1 VVGDLL
7 TLREALVS
15 GLEAAVSV
23 DGPGA
28 TAMVIEAADALRRF
42 DAAHASAEPVFEA
55 ARNGDLKGAVRRTK
69 MLEASADDHWRHALL
84 LAAAWLAPAQRR
96 EDASALVA
104 DVQRVL
110 GPDPELHDLLAWVR
124 ADVHG
129 DPPPAHPP
137 SALPGPATD
146 AVIEQILRRVGGA
159 DYDRELIARAGLDPG
174 AQNPDMPTRGLYLSD
189 AVGEGTATTRYLAEV
204 DGPWLVAHAAA
215 EPARGTAAFD
225 RYLSV
230 YTNYSY
236 AEYRHATMWLLLRD
250 VLRFPRADGGPWV
263 RDTLVRILRAAL
275 GGARVEFEDGL
286 AIAVRAL
293 RASIGDAG
301 ARQALETEADR
312 LVIEAPRMRSGPS
325 REAGDTWGLEKRR
338 MLAHAQALGWLLGDR
353 TRALRLLAEAQA
365 IADSGFAGFQAQAC
379 LALAEGIEVVE
390 RGGHPAA
397 LDAALASAQEAAHN
411 VQDVSFCAR
420 ITSRVN
426 AMRRHWWT
434 AFELDQRARQL
445 GDGSPRREFAG
456 LHLVGHAYPGRRW
469 DALRWPAWA
478 QDDRS
483 LEALARLYQ
492 RSLDEFLRLSG
503 PERTLVWGDEV
514 PVPDRGFVPHIAARL
529 AAEVLAQAGDALLAP
544 HRARLLRGL
553 VAHAIPS
560 PSALDAV
567 LQRLVLADGRREPPP
582 SMAEIERLESV
593 LARRAASAP
602 ADAGSELIAGRLP
615 A

>member
-1 VVGDLL
+1 MDVLSEVLKVVKLQG
-7 TLREALVS
+7 
-15 GLEAAVSV
+15 
-23 DGPGA
+23 
-28 TAMVIEAADALRRF
+28 
-42 DAAHASAEPVFEA
+42 
-55 ARNGDLKGAVRRTK
+55 
-69 MLEASADDHWRHALL
+69 
-84 LAAAWLAPAQRR
+84 
-96 EDASALVA
+96 
-104 DVQRVL
+104 
-110 GPDPELHDLLAWVR
+110 
-124 ADVHG
+124 
-129 DPPPAHPP
+129 
-137 SALPGPATD
+137 
-146 AVIEQILRRVGGA
+146 
-159 DYDRELIARAGLDPG
+159 
-174 AQNPDMPTRGLYLSD
+174 
-189 AVGEGTATTRYLAEV
+189 V
-204 DGPWLVAHAAA
+204 DGPWLVAYAAA
-215 EPARGTAAFD
+215 DPARGAAALD

-230 YTNYSY
+230 YTSYSY

-263 RDTLVRILRAAL
+263 RDTLVRILGAAL

-293 RASIGDAG
+293 RARIGDAG
-301 ARQALETEADR
+301 ARQALEMEADR
-312 LVIEAPRMRSGPS
+312 LVTEAPLMRSGPR
-325 REAGDTWGLEKRR
+325 REASDTWALEKRR

-353 TRALRLLAEAQA
+353 TRAARLLAEAQA

-397 LDAALASAQEAAHN
+397 LDAALDAAQEAAHN

-426 AMRRHWWT
+426 AIRRHWWT
-434 AFELDQRARQL
+434 PFELDQRARQL
-445 GDGSPRREFAG
+445 GDGIPRREFAG
-456 LHLVGHAYPGRRW
+456 LHLVGHGYPGRRP

-478 QDDRS
+478 QDESS

-492 RSLDEFLRLSG
+492 RSMDEFLRLSG
-503 PERTLVWGDEV
+503 PERTLVRGEEV
-514 PVPDRGFVPHIAARL
+514 PVPDRGFVPHLAARL
-529 AAEVLAQAGDALLAP
+529 AAEALAEAGDAPLAL
-544 HRARLLRGL
+544 HRAQLLRGL

-560 PSALDAV
+560 PTALDAV
-567 LQRLVLADGRREPPP
+567 LQRLALADGRREPPP